1 MEGGPVVEEG
11 ENGEELPALKQ
22 NNTLPIWGNKETMNI
37 NQLILKNIRSS
48 PYFKQDLYRLKTY
61 HEVVDE
67 IYYKVRLALCGQGEC
82 VNDGRKRAYRCLSL
96 EVVLCNF
103 LLWRGHVMM
112 LLLCARVCVCL
123 LVCVCVCACLSVTL
137 CARLS

>member
-1 MEGGPVVEEG
+1 MTSLCFINHVSKMEGEPVVEEG

-67 IYYKVRLALCGQGEC
+67 IYYKVRLALC
-82 VNDGRKRAYRCLSL
+82 VDRA
-96 EVVLCNF
+96 N
-103 LLWRGHVMM
+103 
-112 LLLCARVCVCL
+112 A
-123 LVCVCVCACLSVTL
+123 
-137 CARLS
+137 

>member
-1 MEGGPVVEEG
+1 MEAVPVVEEG
-11 ENGEELPALKQ
+11 DNGEDLPAVKQ

-67 IYYKVRLALCGQGEC
+67 IYYKVRTA
-82 VNDGRKRAYRCLSL
+82 VDRPNA
-96 EVVLCNF
+96 
-103 LLWRGHVMM
+103 
-112 LLLCARVCVCL
+112 
-123 LVCVCVCACLSVTL
+123 
-137 CARLS
+137 

>member
-1 MEGGPVVEEG
+1 MVEEG
-11 ENGEELPALKQ
+11 ENGEDLPAVKQ

-67 IYYKVRLALCGQGEC
+67 IYYKVRTA
-82 VNDGRKRAYRCLSL
+82 
-96 EVVLCNF
+96 VL
-103 LLWRGHVMM
+103 MD
-112 LLLCARVCVCL
+112 
-123 LVCVCVCACLSVTL
+123 
-137 CARLS
+137 RLNA